1 MLENS
6 LTAKEKIIS
15 DLNMELHNIETAL
28 SDEREKHMHEI
39 KRLNSII
46 IEKVYLSPKI
56 STTQKALNTS

>member
-1 MLENS
+1 
-6 LTAKEKIIS
+6 
-15 DLNMELHNIETAL
+15 MELHNIETAL

-56 STTQKALNTS
+56 STTQKALNTSWDYV